1 MVSSCEGGAVN
12 RRRFRPLFRGAGC
25 FLPSISCIRALSRDS
40 SFLGLF
46 LPSHRASVD
55 RPNCPAVP
63 TKNKQTLKPS
73 STRAA
78 HPFTTRTPARSTNSG
93 NMAAEQNEKAYQ
105 KQLGVNVGC
114 VSQPRLNPR
123 ASPARASPCFFPS
136 TSRAP
141 STDAVPPFVSPNSF
155 GPKGKKARPGKN
167 GTRYYK
173 NVGLGF
179 KTPREAIEGKSPAP
193 RSRGALR
200 RCARFS
206 GFIRVRG
213 CSQVFGE
220 PSRGSGAG
228 AGTNVDAFRV
238 RIASHT
244 AFGPFPSV
252 PTRSSGDRT
261 AARAA
266 MGTMPA
272 SPSRPRAASQR

>member
-1 MVSSCEGGAVN
+1 
-12 RRRFRPLFRGAGC
+12 
-25 FLPSISCIRALSRDS
+25 
-40 SFLGLF
+40 
-46 LPSHRASVD
+46 
-55 RPNCPAVP
+55 
-63 TKNKQTLKPS
+63 
-73 STRAA
+73 
-78 HPFTTRTPARSTNSG
+78 
-93 NMAAEQNEKAYQ
+93 MAAEQNEKAYQ

-193 RSRGALR
+193 RSNGALR

-213 CSQVFGE
+213 CSQVLG
-220 PSRGSGAG
+220 SR
-228 AGTNVDAFRV
+228 R
-238 RIASHT
+238 
-244 AFGPFPSV
+244 
-252 PTRSSGDRT
+252 
-261 AARAA
+261 AAR
-266 MGTMPA
+266 GPA
-272 SPSRPRAASQR
+272 RGRMWTRFVCESRHDARLDRPRLSRPVRRAIAPRRARRWGPSQLPHPAPRAASQR

>member
-1 MVSSCEGGAVN
+1 
-12 RRRFRPLFRGAGC
+12 
-25 FLPSISCIRALSRDS
+25 
-40 SFLGLF
+40 
-46 LPSHRASVD
+46 
-55 RPNCPAVP
+55 
-63 TKNKQTLKPS
+63 
-73 STRAA
+73 
-78 HPFTTRTPARSTNSG
+78 
-93 NMAAEQNEKAYQ
+93 MAAEQNEKAYQ

-261 AARAA
+261 AARQPK
-266 MGTMPA
+266 MMIFRHSTPPLMPHERNA
-272 SPSRPRAASQR
+272 HHSSLPPSPRQAPTSTRSAPSPETCPSAAAS

>member
-1 MVSSCEGGAVN
+1 MY
-12 RRRFRPLFRGAGC
+12 
-25 FLPSISCIRALSRDS
+25 SRVESDS
-40 SFLGLF
+40 SFLGLI
-46 LPSHRASVD
+46 LPVIEHRSTD
-55 RPNCPAVP
+55 RIVRPVQP
-63 TKNKQTLKPS
+63 KNEQTLKPS
-73 STRAA
+73 SARPA

-123 ASPARASPCFFPS
+123 ASPARASPCFFPPH
-136 TSRAP
+136 RERQA
-141 STDAVPPFVSPNSF
+141 TDAVPPFVSPNSF

-193 RSRGALR
+193 RSAGALR

-238 RIASHT
+238 RIATHT
-244 AFGPFPSV
+244 AFGPSPSV
-252 PTRSSGDRT
+252 PTRSAGDRT

-272 SPSRPRAASQR
+272 SPSRPPSGQPKMMIFRHSTPPSHAP